1 MKDFETWMENSFF
14 KMRWLLAPFF
24 IGLMVSVIALLI
36 KFGKELFLLMSG
48 VLTGAAEQPILSILT
63 LIDRRY

>member
-1 MKDFETWMENSFF
+1 MKDFETWLESSFF

-36 KFGKELFLLMSG
+36 KFGKSCF
-48 VLTGAAEQPILSILT
+48 T
-63 LIDRRY
+63 